1 MDRRDFI
8 KVMVT
13 GAVTPSV
20 IGFKERVVE
29 PLLPY
34 LIPPEDII
42 PGVANWYATTCR
54 QCSAGCGI
62 LVRIREGRA
71 KKIEGNPLCP
81 VNEGR
86 LCARGQAGLQVLYNP
101 DRIKQPLIREKGRLR
116 EASWDESLKL
126 LASKLDDLKRK
137 GSSDRVVF
145 LSQPI
150 RGHLAAVID
159 RFMKSYGSSN
169 FFSYELFDN
178 EALIA
183 ANELSFG
190 YAAIPHYDIANAN
203 FIISFGAGF
212 LDTWVSPVHYS
223 AAYGKFRDRPAGL
236 KGHLVQF
243 EPRLSLTGAS
253 ADEWMPSKPGSE
265 SAIALGMARF
275 IADEKLYDPALE
287 AEIPAWKAALSE
299 FSIDRAS
306 RESGIPPE
314 KILEIAKRFASSRPA
329 LALSGDPAHLH
340 GDGELGAVAANV
352 LNYLVG
358 SIGKDGGIKFARPP
372 VFPDAIERRIG
383 SEELRSLIEKM
394 KAGEVKALLLYGAN
408 PVFNLGAEFIAALKN
423 VPFIASFSSF
433 MDETTEMADLILP
446 DNTYLESWGDYVPI
460 VDGGKRS
467 VTIMQPVVSRLYD
480 TRQIGDVVLSLG
492 KSLGGELS
500 RSLPWNNF
508 FDFLKSS
515 WREFHRGAVESAPDM
530 PRDFEDFWKNL
541 ALTGGWFE
549 KAPFFDDNQPAK
561 MPSPELI
568 SAGAR
573 KKPKP
578 ANSDE
583 FRLHL
588 YPSHGL
594 YDGRHANLPWLQQL
608 PEPLVTATWGSWA
621 EINPETAKEMGVSEG
636 DVLEIS
642 SEKGSI
648 EVPAYIFPAIEPKT
662 IAVPIG
668 QGHTSYGSYAAGRGA
683 NPLRLVD
690 SLPIELPAIKVSKT
704 SAKGKVIKI
713 EPDVPQPGIEGGV
726 NEIGR
731 EIVQWIT
738 PAEASALE
746 RKELDPIKALPS
758 RDLKKP
764 SIAWALLGLGKY
776 RTSKTEKRK
785 MDYRWGMVI
794 DLNKCTG
801 CQACMVACYAENNLP
816 LVSDVEMAR
825 RRHKNWIRVDR
836 YWEGEYPEVRA
847 KFMPVNCQQ
856 CGNAPCEAVCPVYA
870 AYGAFD
876 GLNGQVYQRCIGTRY
891 CNVNCPYRA
900 RLFNWF
906 NPEWPEP
913 LDQQLNPDVSVRTSG
928 TVDKCTF
935 CVQRIREAKEKAND
949 EGRKVRDG
957 EVQPAC
963 AQTCPTGAITFG
975 DLKDLT
981 TEVSRLSRSP
991 RRYRLLEEL
1000 NTEPA
1005 VIYLKAVR
1013 EHVESKRA

>member
-8 KVMVT
+8 KVVVA
-13 GAVTPSV
+13 GAVTPGV
-20 IGFKERVVE
+20 VGFKEKVVE

-42 PGVANWYATTCR
+42 PGVANWYASACR

-101 DRIKQPLIREKGRLR
+101 DRIKQPLIRESGRFK
-116 EASWDESLKL
+116 EASWNEGLKL
-126 LASKLDDLKRK
+126 LVAKLRELKTK

-150 RGHLAAVID
+150 RGHLAALID
-159 RFMKSYGSSN
+159 RFMKSYGSTN

-178 EALIA
+178 GPLIA

-190 YAAIPHYDIANAN
+190 YGAIPHYDIANAKYVV
-203 FIISFGAGF
+203 SFGAGF
-212 LDTWVSPVHYS
+212 LDSWVSPVHYS
-223 AAYGKFRDRPAGL
+223 VAYGKFRDRPVESR
-236 KGHLVQF
+236 GHLVQF

-253 ADEWMPSKPGSE
+253 ADEWIPSKPGSE
-265 SAIALGMARF
+265 SAIALGMAKL

-287 AEIPAWKAALSE
+287 PEIQAWKAALGE
-299 FSIDRAS
+299 HSIERAA
-306 RESGIPPE
+306 RESGVPAE
-314 KILEIAKRFASSRPA
+314 KIAEVARRFAKSRPS
-329 LALSGDPAHLH
+329 LALSGDPAHLN
-340 GDGELGAVAANV
+340 GDGLHGAVAANV
-352 LNYLVG
+352 LNHLVG
-358 SIGKDGGIKFARPP
+358 SIGGDGGVKFGRPP
-372 VFPDAIERRIG
+372 IFPDAIEKRIG
-383 SEELRSLIEKM
+383 GHELASLIEKM
-394 KAGEVKALLLYGAN
+394 KAGEVQALLVYGAN
-408 PVFNLGAEFIAALKN
+408 PAFTVGSEFIAALKK

-433 MDETTEMADLILP
+433 MDETTGMADLVLP
-446 DNTYLESWGDYVPI
+446 DNTYLESWGDCIPI
-460 VDGGKRS
+460 VDGGKS
-467 VTIMQPVVSRLYD
+467 SAVMMQPVVSRVYD
-480 TRQIGDVVLSLG
+480 TRQIGDVILSLA
-492 KSLGGELS
+492 KSLGGDIS
-500 RSLPWNNF
+500 RSHPWNNF

-515 WREFHRGAVESAPDM
+515 WREFHRSAIERGSDVP
-530 PRDFEDFWKNL
+530 PDFEDFWKNL
-541 ALTGGWFE
+541 VLTGGWFE
-549 KAPFFDDNQPAK
+549 KDASFDENQPIK
-561 MPSPELI
+561 RPKPEI
-568 SAGAR
+568 VSSGGFE
-573 KKPKP
+573 KPK
-578 ANSDE
+578 ATGEE
-583 FRLHL
+583 FALHL

-594 YDGRHANLPWLQQL
+594 YDGRHANLPWLQQM

-621 EINPETAKEMGVSEG
+621 EINPETAREMGISEG

-668 QGHTSYGSYAAGRGA
+668 QGHTSYGSYAAGRGV
-683 NPLRLVD
+683 NPLKLVD
-690 SLPIELPAIKVSKT
+690 SARFELADVKVSKT
-704 SAKGKVIKI
+704 GKKEKVIKL

-726 NEIGR
+726 NEVDR

-738 PAEASALE
+738 PDEAAALE

-764 SIAWALLGLGKY
+764 SIIWALLGLGKY
-776 RTSKTEKRK
+776 RTSRTEKRK

-794 DLNKCTG
+794 DLDKCTG
-801 CQACMVACYAENNLP
+801 CQACMVACYSENNLP

-825 RRHKNWIRVDR
+825 RRHKNWIRLDR

-847 KFMPVNCQQ
+847 KLMPVNCQQ

-906 NPEWPEP
+906 NPEWPKP
-913 LDQQLNPDVSVRTSG
+913 LDEQLNPDVSVRTSG
-928 TVDKCTF
+928 IVDKCTF
-935 CVQRIREAKEKAND
+935 CVQRIREAKERASD
-949 EGRKVRDG
+949 ESRKVRDG
-957 EVQPAC
+957 EIKPAC
-963 AQTCPTGAITFG
+963 AQTCPTGAIAFG

-981 TEVSRLSRSP
+981 TEVSKLSRSP
-991 RRYRLLEEL
+991 RRFRLLEEL